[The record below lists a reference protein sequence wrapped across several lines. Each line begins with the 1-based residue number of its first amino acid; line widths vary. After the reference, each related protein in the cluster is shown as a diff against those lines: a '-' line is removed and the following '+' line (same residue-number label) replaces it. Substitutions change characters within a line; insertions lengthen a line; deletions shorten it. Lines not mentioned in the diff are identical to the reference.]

1 MITNTK
7 CTHLVSIVVFQSS
20 LLMLIVSFGDETCPT
35 ELRKQEENLL
45 FSLRTPDGG
54 LSFAFFSLF
63 SCSAPQ
69 HRGVQKRVQKNCALI
84 TGQIAYTLNSE
95 ATLMKN
101 TFSCCFRSSRPQRPL
116 TI

>member
-84 TGQIAYTLNSE
+84 TGQI
-95 ATLMKN
+95 
-101 TFSCCFRSSRPQRPL
+101 L